1 MRRLPFLAA
10 AVALVAGSV
19 GGLAVLPSAQ
29 AATPAVTVTETP
41 VSIPASLPD
50 DEGRPVALDGAVDVP
65 SSGCPC
71 PGVLINHG
79 FLGTWHDDQNLADQ
93 LAGAGYVVLRYSS
106 RGFGNTPG
114 EVDLVGPKEVQ
125 DLLDAVHWLNN
136 PANPVVGGDVIHN
149 DIGQYGASYGGAQAW
164 ALALTN
170 DPAVRTVV
178 PTATWT
184 NLYQSLVPNDVLKL
198 AYINGFYATGLDPV
212 AAAQNGQVSTTDNYS
227 QEVHRWIAEV
237 NSGFNVLDAK
247 AGLDARSVAGRF
259 ADIHIPVFIIQGTN
273 DGLFSQNQAV
283 EAYQALVADGVP
295 ARLYI
300 GGIGH
305 PPSNSST
312 TSPEAL
318 HVFAEVKAWFDRYLK
333 GVDNGINRMPP
344 IEYSRAVYYNN
355 TWDGTTRS
363 AWSYPFGPPS
373 QFFLCT
379 VAGTAGG
386 TLDSA
391 PCPAAPPALAV
402 NTVAGQGY
410 DDEPVT
416 SPYIHQA
423 ISKVTGQPDPSL
435 ATAPDTLTY
444 DGPPLP
450 AGGALDMA
458 GLPALH
464 LQVAAADELPVGLE
478 GGAAAFQLDPKFY
491 DVAPDGTATLITRG
505 AFAEPLDATTPGG
518 STEPS
523 HSIQFNAFGLSYL
536 IPAGHHLRVT
546 LSTEDPPYLRPTV
559 NPFAV
564 ALFAGS
570 WIDIPGAA
578 GLTPTPSL
586 GSIGPPPTVSEAPWD
601 ALFGLVGFGVA
612 GLLFQRRRRTAL
624 VAARSRS
631 RLGDGRIGGS

>member
-1 MRRLPFLAA
+1 MRRPSLLAA
-10 AVALVAGSV
+10 AVALAGWSA

-29 AATPAVTVTETP
+29 AATSPVGVTEIP
-41 VSIPASLPD
+41 VSIPASMPD

-65 SSGCPC
+65 SHGCPC

-79 FLGTWHDDQNLADQ
+79 FLGSWHDDQNLADQ
-93 LAGAGYVVLRYSS
+93 LAGSGYVVLRYSS

-125 DLLDAVHWLNN
+125 DILDAVHWLNN
-136 PANPVVGGDVIHN
+136 PANPVVGGDVVHN

-164 ALALTN
+164 ALARAN

-184 NLYQSLVPNDVLKL
+184 NLYQSLVPNDVEKL
-198 AYINGFYATGLDPV
+198 AYLNGFYASGLDPV

-237 NSGFNVLDAK
+237 DSGVNVQDAK
-247 AGLDARSVAGRF
+247 TGLDARSVAGRF

-273 DGLFSQNQAV
+273 DGLFSQNQAL
-283 EAYQALVADGVP
+283 EAYKVLAAQGAP

-305 PPSNSST
+305 PPSDSST

-318 HVFAEVKAWFDRYLK
+318 HIFAEVQAWFDHYLK
-333 GVDNGINRMPP
+333 GIDNGINRMPP

-355 TWDGTTRS
+355 SWDGTTRS
-363 AWSYPFGPPS
+363 AWSYPFGPPTRL
-373 QFFLCT
+373 FLCT
-379 VAGTAGG
+379 LPGTAGG
-386 TLDSA
+386 ALDST

-416 SPYIHQA
+416 SPHIRQA
-423 ISKVTGQPDPSL
+423 IGQLTGQPDPSL
-435 ATAPDTLTY
+435 ATAPGTLTY
-444 DGPPLP
+444 DGAPLP
-450 AGGALDMA
+450 AGGALDLA

-464 LQVAAADELPVGLE
+464 LQVAAADALPAGVQ
-478 GGAAAFQLDPKFY
+478 GGAAAFQLDPKLY

-505 AFAEPLDATTPGG
+505 AFAEPLDTTTPGV
-518 STEPS
+518 STDPS
-523 HSIQFNAFGLSYL
+523 HPIQFNAFGLSYL
-536 IPAGHHLRVT
+536 IPAGHHLRIT

-570 WIDIPGAA
+570 SIDLPSAS

-586 GSIGPPPTVSEAPWD
+586 DSLRTPATVQNAPTK
-601 ALFGLVGFGVA
+601 
-612 GLLFQRRRRTAL
+612 
-624 VAARSRS
+624 
-631 RLGDGRIGGS
+631 